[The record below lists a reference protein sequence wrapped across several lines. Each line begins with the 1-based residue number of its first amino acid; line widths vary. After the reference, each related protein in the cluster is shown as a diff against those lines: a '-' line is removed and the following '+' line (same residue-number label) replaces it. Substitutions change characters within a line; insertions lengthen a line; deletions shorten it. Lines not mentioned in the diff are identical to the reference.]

1 MSSPSAARF
10 ARIRVPHVFVLLTFM
25 VLLAAL
31 ATYVVP
37 SGRYQRVR
45 KTIEGRERTLV
56 IPGTY
61 APIPKAVTL
70 GGALLGSPEPA
81 AVPARPVSF
90 LGFLSAIPRGM
101 VEASGSGGRPSS
113 PPPGCPPGR
122 PRRRRTQRLSPRPTS
137 KRGG

>member
-1 MSSPSAARF
+1 MPSPVVARF
-10 ARIRVPHVFVLLTFM
+10 SRIRLPHVFVLLTFI

-31 ATYVVP
+31 ATYLVP
-37 SGRYQRVR
+37 SGRYERIR

-56 IPGTY
+56 VPGTY
-61 APIPKAVTL
+61 AAIPKAITI

-101 VEASGSGGRPSS
+101 VEASDIIFF
-113 PPPGCPPGR
+113 
-122 PRRRRTQRLSPRPTS
+122 
-137 KRGG
+137 